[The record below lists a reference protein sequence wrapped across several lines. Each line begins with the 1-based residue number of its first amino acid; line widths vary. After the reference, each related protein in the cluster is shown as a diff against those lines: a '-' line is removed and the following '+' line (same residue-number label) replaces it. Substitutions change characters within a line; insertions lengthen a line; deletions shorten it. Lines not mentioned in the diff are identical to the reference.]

1 MPPYRSLLSLL
12 CIATIF
18 VCDRSHA
25 AEITISKDKINNR
38 SLIRISGELK
48 SGDETKFREIA
59 LSVSDGIVLL
69 DGPGGHL
76 IAGLE
81 IGRIIRLRGYAT
93 AVVDDYCYSSCA
105 LAWLAGQPRYVSST
119 SHIGFHAASF
129 FDSTGERQTTGH
141 GNALIGAY
149 ANSLGLSVVA
159 IRFITTAEKDKMNYL
174 TREIG
179 QKVGI
184 SAEVFD
190 DKSEAHAHHNKALQL
205 KSGAPPDIVGALD
218 HYRLA
223 AIAGFAGSQ
232 NNLGD
237 LYETGLGV
245 AQNEKYAIYWYTRA
259 AERGEATAYLSLS
272 TLLAKD
278 TEDQEILID
287 SAKFGFLALYYLPDG
302 RNYQAAKAHLNFLG
316 GKLPEEKLRLAHE
329 QAKRWEPL
337 YHEKSKLS
345 DAPGK

>member
-1 MPPYRSLLSLL
+1 
-12 CIATIF
+12 
-18 VCDRSHA
+18 
-25 AEITISKDKINNR
+25 
-38 SLIRISGELK
+38 
-48 SGDETKFREIA
+48 
-59 LSVSDGIVLL
+59 
-69 DGPGGHL
+69 
-76 IAGLE
+76 
-81 IGRIIRLRGYAT
+81 
-93 AVVDDYCYSSCA
+93 
-105 LAWLAGQPRYVSST
+105 
-119 SHIGFHAASF
+119 
-129 FDSTGERQTTGH
+129 
-141 GNALIGAY
+141 
-149 ANSLGLSVVA
+149 
-159 IRFITTAEKDKMNYL
+159 MNYL